1 MSECP
6 FSRGKAAPSLTTL
19 TTLNYIQINNRM
31 LSNDQVDRAKWLP
44 SSLSATVG
52 NHTKCPFLHTG
63 VDSLDLMLIEGGLLV

>member
-1 MSECP
+1 
-6 FSRGKAAPSLTTL
+6 
-19 TTLNYIQINNRM
+19 M